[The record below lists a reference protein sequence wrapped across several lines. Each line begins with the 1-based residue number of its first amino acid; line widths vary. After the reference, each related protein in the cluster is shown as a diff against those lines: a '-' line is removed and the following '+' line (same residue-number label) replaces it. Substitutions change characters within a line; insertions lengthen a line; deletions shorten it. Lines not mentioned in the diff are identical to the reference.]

1 MFVLINFVTM
11 EFSAEQI
18 AGILNGEVVGD
29 IEITVKG
36 LSKIEEGTSGTL
48 SFLSNPKYEE
58 YIYTTGASICIVNSS
73 FTPNKEIPSTLTL
86 IKVEDAYSC
95 FAKLLEFYDQM
106 RKKEPK
112 IESPSF
118 ISESATIGSDLYL
131 GAFGYIGDGAIIGNN
146 VVIYPH
152 VYIGENVKIGDNS
165 ILHPGVAIYVDCELG
180 QNCIIHSGTKIGSD
194 GFGFA
199 PNENGEFQKIPQIGN
214 VVIEDNVEIGS
225 NCTIDRA
232 TMGSTVIK
240 KGVKL
245 DNLIQIAHNVEIGY
259 NTVMAAQVGV
269 AGSAKIG
276 NNVMIGG
283 QAGIGGHLHIA
294 DGTKIVAQSGIP
306 STVKRPATLM
316 GSPGIPLEDFKKSY
330 FGFRKLPQILKRL
343 QDIEN
348 KIKELT
354 NVKI

>member
-1 MFVLINFVTM
+1 M

-18 AGILNGEVVGD
+18 AGILNGEIVGNPK
-29 IEITVKG
+29 TSVSG
-36 LSKIEEGTSGTL
+36 LSKIEEGKEGTL
-48 SFLSNPKYEE
+48 AFLSNPKYEE
-58 YIYTTGASICIVNSS
+58 YIYTTGASICIVNNT
-73 FTPNKEIPSTLTL
+73 FIPSKSLPTTLTL
-86 IKVEDAYSC
+86 VKVENAYSC

-106 RKKEPK
+106 RKKQPK

-118 ISESATIGSDLYL
+118 IAESAIIGSDLYL
-131 GAFGYIGDGAIIGNN
+131 GAFGYIGEGSKIGNN
-146 VVIYPH
+146 VTIYPH
-152 VYIGENVKIGDNS
+152 VYIGENVVIGDNCT
-165 ILHPGVAIYVDCELG
+165 LHPGATIYAECVLG
-180 QNCIIHSGTKIGSD
+180 NNCIIHAGTIIGAD

-199 PNENGEFQKIPQIGN
+199 PNENGEYNKIPQIGN

-232 TMGSTVIK
+232 TMGSTVIR

-245 DNLIQIAHNVEIGY
+245 DNLIQIAHNVEIGE

-276 NNVMIGG
+276 KNVMVGG
-283 QAGIGGHLHIA
+283 QAGISGHLHIA

-306 STVKRPATLM
+306 STVKKADTLM

-330 FGFRKLPQILKRL
+330 FGFRRLPFILNKLQELEK
-343 QDIEN
+343 
-348 KIKELT
+348 KVKELT
-354 NVKI
+354 KVQS

>member
-1 MFVLINFVTM
+1 M

-18 AGILNGEVVGD
+18 AGILNGEVVGNAD
-29 IEITVKG
+29 ITVRG
-36 LSKIEEGTSGTL
+36 LSKIEEGTEGTL

-58 YIYTTGASICIVNSS
+58 YIYTTGASICIVNNS
-73 FTPNKEIPSTLTL
+73 FTPSKPTPTTLTM

-112 IESPSF
+112 IENPSF
-118 ISESATIGSDLYL
+118 IADSATIGADLYL
-131 GAFGYIGDGAIIGNN
+131 GAFAYIGENSKIGNN

-152 VYIGENVKIGDNS
+152 VYIGENVTIGDNCV
-165 ILHPGVAIYVDCELG
+165 LHPGATVYVDCVIG
-180 QNCIIHSGTKIGSD
+180 NNCTIHAGTIIGAD

-245 DNLIQIAHNVEIGY
+245 DNLVQIAHNVEIGQ

-276 NNVMIGG
+276 NNVMVGG
-283 QAGIGGHLHIA
+283 QAGISGHIHVA

-306 STVKRPATLM
+306 NTVRKAETLM

-343 QDIEN
+343 QEIEN

-354 NVKI
+354 NV

>member
-1 MFVLINFVTM
+1 M

-29 IEITVKG
+29 ADITVRG
-36 LSKIEEGTSGTL
+36 LSKIEEGTEGTL

-58 YIYTTGASICIVNSS
+58 YIYTTGASICIVNNS
-73 FTPNKEIPSTLTL
+73 FTPSKSIPSTLTM

-118 ISESATIGSDLYL
+118 IAESATIGSDLYL
-131 GAFGYIGDGAIIGNN
+131 GAFGYIGENSIIGNN
-146 VVIYPH
+146 VVIYPN
-152 VYIGENVKIGDNS
+152 VYIGENVKIGDNC
-165 ILHPGVAIYVDCELG
+165 ILHPGSTVYVDCVIG
-180 QNCIIHSGTKIGSD
+180 NNCTIHAGTIIGAD

-214 VVIEDNVEIGS
+214 VIIEDNVEIGS

-245 DNLIQIAHNVEIGY
+245 DNLVQIAHNVEIGQ

-269 AGSAKIG
+269 AGSTKIG

-283 QAGIGGHLHIA
+283 QAGIGGHIHVA

-306 STVKRPATLM
+306 NTVRKADTLM

-343 QDIEN
+343 QEIEN
-348 KIKELT
+348 KIKDLT
-354 NVKI
+354 NV

>member
-1 MFVLINFVTM
+1 M

-18 AGILNGEVVGD
+18 AGILNGEIVGNAD
-29 IEITVKG
+29 ITVRG
-36 LSKIEEGTSGTL
+36 LSKIEEGTEGTL

-58 YIYTTGASICIVNSS
+58 YIYTTGASICIVNNS
-73 FTPNKEIPSTLTL
+73 FTPSKSIPSTLTM

-118 ISESATIGSDLYL
+118 IAESAVIGSDLYL
-131 GAFGYIGDGAIIGNN
+131 GAFGYIGENSKIGNN

-152 VYIGENVKIGDNS
+152 VYIGENVTIGDNC
-165 ILHPGVAIYVDCELG
+165 ILHPGATVYVDCVIG
-180 QNCIIHSGTKIGSD
+180 NNCTIHAGTIIGAD

-245 DNLIQIAHNVEIGY
+245 DNLVQIAHNVEIGQ

-276 NNVMIGG
+276 NNVMVGG
-283 QAGIGGHLHIA
+283 QAGISGHIHVA

-306 STVKRPATLM
+306 NTVRKADTLM

-343 QDIEN
+343 QEIEN

-354 NVKI
+354 NV